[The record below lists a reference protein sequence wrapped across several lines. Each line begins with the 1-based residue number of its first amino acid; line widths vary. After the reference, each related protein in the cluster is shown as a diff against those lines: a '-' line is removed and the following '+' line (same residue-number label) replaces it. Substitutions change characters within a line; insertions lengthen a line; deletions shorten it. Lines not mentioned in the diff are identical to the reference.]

1 MASRPG
7 TERKATASSA
17 APAVSAVS
25 RRHHEVAVMGG
36 GASGSSLPG
45 QPYAPQLFPSS
56 QEDEAGSSDLV
67 LSDFQGHTRWTTK
80 NNITSSGVAV
90 VLHDMG
96 NLVLRLP
103 NGTIIWQSF
112 DHPTNTI
119 LPDVLTNA
127 PWSAAAIAR
136 VQPTP
141 IPTGVVMVLWP
152 TSQDACFGQRSLS
165 IWGIIAAMARTSTS
179 GSPTLPLVSVNK
191 KFLSSARKWQK
202 KEIHKES
209 MLGYLNPSN
218 EIGGEHMEFPIV
230 SFHDIATATD
240 NLSTLTNQKW
250 RVWGEMG
257 NELSGWR
264 RRRGGGATARCSV
277 PVLFE
282 IKTNP
287 CAWAWLRKMGMG
299 LSGKNWTKEN
309 IESRYMSPKYVMGG
323 VFSVKLDTYSYG
335 VILLEIASGLKITS
349 PQLVKNY
356 IGLTAYASK
365 LWEDDRLGDRPLM
378 SSVTFTLENESALL
392 PAPRHNLHTLLYGIS
407 KLKNEG

>member
-179 GSPTLPLVSVNK
+179 GSPTLPYGKDIWL
-191 KFLSSARKWQK
+191 
-202 KEIHKES
+202 KE
-209 MLGYLNPSN
+209 
-218 EIGGEHMEFPIV
+218 
-230 SFHDIATATD
+230 T
-240 NLSTLTNQKW
+240 
-250 RVWGEMG
+250 R
-257 NELSGWR
+257 
-264 RRRGGGATARCSV
+264 
-277 PVLFE
+277 
-282 IKTNP
+282 IKHYQG
-287 CAWAWLRKMGMG
+287 CWD
-299 LSGKNWTKEN
+299 
-309 IESRYMSPKYVMGG
+309 V
-323 VFSVKLDTYSYG
+323 
-335 VILLEIASGLKITS
+335 IASGLKITS